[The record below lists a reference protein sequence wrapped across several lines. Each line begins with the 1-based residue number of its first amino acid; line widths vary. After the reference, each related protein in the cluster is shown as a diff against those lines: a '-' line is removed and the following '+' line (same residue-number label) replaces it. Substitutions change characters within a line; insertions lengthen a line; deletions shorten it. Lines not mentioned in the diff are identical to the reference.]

1 MCVEGW
7 SKADILVDPRT
18 YLYYNSSYAH
28 YDGSEWSINSR
39 VPGYSTD
46 QIAENVS
53 GFINEAAALGS
64 PFFAVAAP
72 VAPHIAAGASYPG
85 NRTKLPYPVPKK
97 EYEHLY
103 QDLELP
109 KSPNFNPVNRS
120 GVNVVWE
127 LERLGDGNL
136 WYLEEFYKR
145 RQQALKSVDDLV
157 GTIIQKLDDAGV
169 LDNTYVIYTSDNG
182 YHIGNHR
189 LQGGKLQCFEE
200 DINLPLF
207 IRGPDVG
214 VSQTWDLVTGHI
226 DMAPTILQLAG
237 VEADPA
243 WQLDGTAISFPLET
257 QLDYMR
263 NLELRG
269 DSSHLEFWG
278 PVRSHHGL
286 LLVEEQ
292 N

>member
-1 MCVEGW
+1 MA
-7 SKADILVDPRT
+7 S
-18 YLYYNSSYAH
+18 
-28 YDGSEWSINSR
+28 
-39 VPGYSTD
+39 
-46 QIAENVS
+46 
-53 GFINEAAALGS
+53 FIDEAAASGS

-120 GVNVVWE
+120 GVNAVWE

-136 WYLEEFYKR
+136 LYLEEFYRR

-200 DINLPLF
+200 DINLPFF

-214 VSQTWDLVTGHI
+214 VNQTWDLVTGHI

-237 VEADPA
+237 VEPDPA

-257 QLDYMR
+257 QLDFLR
-263 NLELRG
+263 NIELRG

-278 PVRSHHGL
+278 PVRSYHIL
-286 LLVEEQ
+286 LLVDQ
-292 N
+292 RH